1 MTSGARSGI
10 IHFAF
15 WRRSSVGQSIRFIP
29 GVSPVRIQSPL
40 PPGRPWRPGALWP
53 VGQVVKTPPFHG
65 GNMGSNPVRVTNFIC
80 GGLAQQVRAP
90 ASHAGGH
97 WFESSSLHQGTAAEL
112 SFRGC
117 VFLFPY
123 ANFARWCAHFTR
135 LLFWRSKW
143 CIFRAMHYGGECLNE
158 TQPAYRF
165 ARIGAHRLSAARW
178 CLGRRAGTARLQ
190 RRRYHHHR

>member
-1 MTSGARSGI
+1 MRQKKGCAVKKVLTSRARSGI

-40 PPGRPWRPGALWP
+40 PPGRQWRPGALWP

-65 GNMGSNPVRVTNFIC
+65 GNMGSNPVRVTNFISC

-97 WFESSSLHQGTAAEL
+97 WFESSSLHQKNTVEF
-112 SFRGC
+112 SFRGA
-117 VFLFPY
+117 FLY
-123 ANFARWCAHFTR
+123 
-135 LLFWRSKW
+135 
-143 CIFRAMHYGGECLNE
+143 CIFIHQFCANTYKFHTYTSMPGHMPGHLN
-158 TQPAYRF
+158 YNWHSS
-165 ARIGAHRLSAARW
+165 I
-178 CLGRRAGTARLQ
+178 LGRGNVK
-190 RRRYHHHR
+190 

>member
-1 MTSGARSGI
+1 MRQKKGCAVKKVLTSRARSGI

-40 PPGRPWRPGALWP
+40 PPGRQWRPGALWP

-65 GNMGSNPVRVTNFIC
+65 GNMGSNPVRVTNFISC

-97 WFESSSLHQGTAAEL
+97 WFESSSLHQAENPETL
-112 SFRGC
+112 VVSGFSACFFSFPVCSMEPSIVIIQGII
-117 VFLFPY
+117 
-123 ANFARWCAHFTR
+123 T
-135 LLFWRSKW
+135 
-143 CIFRAMHYGGECLNE
+143 
-158 TQPAYRF
+158 
-165 ARIGAHRLSAARW
+165 
-178 CLGRRAGTARLQ
+178 
-190 RRRYHHHR
+190 

>member
-1 MTSGARSGI
+1 MRQKKGCAVKKVLTSRARSGI

-40 PPGRPWRPGALWP
+40 PPGRQWRPGALWP

-65 GNMGSNPVRVTNFIC
+65 GNMGSNPVRVTNFISC

-97 WFESSSLHQGTAAEL
+97 WFESSSLHQGTTAERK
-112 SFRGC
+112 FRGC
-117 VFLFPY
+117 VFLLPLQILRSGIHILRILF
-123 ANFARWCAHFTR
+123 FCAPASIY
-135 LLFWRSKW
+135 LLK
-143 CIFRAMHYGGECLNE
+143 G
-158 TQPAYRF
+158 
-165 ARIGAHRLSAARW
+165 AARS
-178 CLGRRAGTARLQ
+178 
-190 RRRYHHHR
+190 RRRRLKYVICYF